1 MYDTGRSIWT
11 TSRLVIAFI
20 GITCVSVIFPLVLFL
35 PPLTIMRGCFLFC
48 VNVSS
53 VTTPSPTRV
62 SIPKIFS
69 TLTSLIL
76 SYLVLKR
83 LVFLSRFLGLINIVH
98 KLISGRCSM
107 CCRSFDGFV
116 WEKVQIASYSSNIM
130 RPPPQ
135 PWEIHLINWNL
146 VIVQSQ
152 QHFWLFLILWVQYT
166 RPISL
171 TITQGLPEIMFIEWV
186 KLYSHLLLS
195 HPCLLLICSF
205 AKNEGL
211 F

>member
-1 MYDTGRSIWT
+1 MYYSGWSIWT
-11 TSRLVIAFI
+11 TSWLVIALI
-20 GITCVSVIFPLVLFL
+20 GITCVSVLFL
-35 PPLTIMRGCFLFC
+35 PPLTLMRECFLFC
-48 VNVSS
+48 VNFSS
-53 VTTPSPTRV
+53 FMTPSPTRV
-62 SIPKIFS
+62 LILKIFS

-76 SYLVLKR
+76 SYLILKR
-83 LVFLSRFLGLINIVH
+83 HIFLSRFLGIINIVH

-107 CCRSFDGFV
+107 CSRSFHGFV
-116 WEKVQIASYSSNIM
+116 WEKVESASYSSNIM

-152 QHFWLFLILWVQYT
+152 QHFWLSLTLWVQYT

-171 TITQGLPEIMFIEWV
+171 TITQGLPEIMPIEWV

>member
-20 GITCVSVIFPLVLFL
+20 GITCVSVLFPLVLFL
-35 PPLTIMRGCFLFC
+35 PLPLMRECFLFC
-48 VNVSS
+48 VNFSS
-53 VTTPSPTRV
+53 FTISSPRQV

-69 TLTSLIL
+69 SLISLIL
-76 SYLVLKR
+76 SYFVLKR
-83 LVFLSRFLGLINIVH
+83 LVFVSRFLGLISIIH
-98 KLISGRCSM
+98 KLISRRCSM
-107 CCRSFDGFV
+107 CSRSFDGFV
-116 WEKVQIASYSSNIM
+116 LEKLESASYYSNIM

-135 PWEIHLINWNL
+135 PWEIHLIHWNL

-166 RPISL
+166 RPVSL
-171 TITQGLPEIMFIEWV
+171 TITQGLPEIMSIEWV